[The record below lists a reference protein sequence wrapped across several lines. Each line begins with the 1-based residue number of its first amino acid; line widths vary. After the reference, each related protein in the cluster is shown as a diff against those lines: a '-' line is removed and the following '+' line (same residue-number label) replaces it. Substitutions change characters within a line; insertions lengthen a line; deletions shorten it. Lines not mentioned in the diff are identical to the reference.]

1 MTVFCQDSK
10 SKLASLKIM
19 VAEERISATWSVFLI
34 DLFNHNTVLILRLPA
49 QSGVTPLLLGA
60 IMRIIEQECLD

>member
-19 VAEERISATWSVFLI
+19 IAEKRISVFWKGLLI
-34 DLFNHNTVLILRLPA
+34 DLFNHYTVLIPCLPIPF
-49 QSGVTPLLLGA
+49 SVTPLLLSTAMGFIA
-60 IMRIIEQECLD
+60 QR

>member
-1 MTVFCQDSK
+1 MTFFCQDSK

-19 VAEERISATWSVFLI
+19 VAEERISVTWSVFLI
-34 DLFNHNTVLILRLPA
+34 DLFNHNTVLILCLPA

-60 IMRIIEQECLD
+60 IMGITEQR

>member
-19 VAEERISATWSVFLI
+19 VAEKRISATWSVFLI
-34 DLFNHNTVLILRLPA
+34 DLFNHNTVLILRLPVQA
-49 QSGVTPLLLGA
+49 SMTALLLRAGMGVTA
-60 IMRIIEQECLD
+60 QR